1 MTPPPLF
8 RPTSASWG
16 GERTIQF
23 EDADGHDGVV
33 LDGVSV
39 SGYFQ
44 RGVSIER
51 GDQAVTDHRSGLRPL
66 RAFRGFFTPSIWIA
80 SGQTRHDRHRRLDLR
95 GRRRLGS
102 SRSGRLAG
110 EIRDNVIETRHD
122 GIRINE
128 ARDVVITGN
137 AIGASTGIDSGAG
150 GADASAAPSRL
161 SATRCRASRERAST
175 MASASW

>member
-1 MTPPPLF
+1 MTLADIGF
-8 RPTSASWG
+8 MG

-51 GDQAVTDHRSGLRPL
+51 GDQAVTITGADFDSPS
-66 RAFRGFFTPSIWIA
+66 FPSFFTPSIWIA
-80 SGQTRHDRHRRLDLR
+80 SGQTGTIDIV
-95 GRRRLGS
+95 GSTFVGAGVSVQSLGQM
-102 SRSGRLAG
+102 AG
-110 EIRDNVIETRHD
+110 EIRDNVIETRHERHQD
-122 GIRINE
+122 QRGSRRGDHRQRDRRLDRHRQRRGSD
-128 ARDVVITGN
+128 ARRRRHVCRQHGVGLHGN
-137 AIGASTGIDSGAG
+137 G
-150 GADASAAPSRL
+150 R
-161 SATRCRASRERAST
+161 RR